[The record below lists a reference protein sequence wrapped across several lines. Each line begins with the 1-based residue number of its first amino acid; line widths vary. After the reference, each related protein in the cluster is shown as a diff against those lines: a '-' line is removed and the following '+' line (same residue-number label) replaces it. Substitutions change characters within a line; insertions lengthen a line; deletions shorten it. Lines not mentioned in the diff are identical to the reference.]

1 METEENSRSAIIE
14 KSHEK
19 SKAFLNDTDLL
30 TTMIRG
36 NMNSITSFITLLTV
50 FLVIVY
56 NIVKLA
62 FSKGYENNLL
72 YRNVSQFCL
81 FGSL

>member
-1 METEENSRSAIIE
+1 
-14 KSHEK
+14 
-19 SKAFLNDTDLL
+19 
-30 TTMIRG
+30 MIRG
-36 NMNSITSFITLLTV
+36 NMNSIISFITLLTV

-56 NIVKLA
+56 NAVVKLT
-62 FSKGYENNLL
+62 FSNGYKNNLL